1 MNISKTYELC
11 RRLML
16 NAHVE
21 WLHILSIDTVHVNA
35 SCKRQWL
42 NVMVNL
48 SHMLM
53 QVEINPAEVIISG
66 INKQTNEPTTSIINH
81 TISWCVCICA
91 NASGLMRM
99 IDYTLRNSRAAKASI
114 TCRIHSSLY
123 SRKPGPVTISP
134 NGTSTANS
142 PSAVNEWLQ
151 LKGWV
156 EQLAGWCTNIWHLT
170 TSGHRPSPSNKNNKK
185 LLLWPSDGQTLRHAM
200 M

>member
-1 MNISKTYELC
+1 MCVMFVSIVTYATVSPLQYIYCILASTQNLLNYDEYLIITYELC

-21 WLHILSIDTVHVNA
+21 WLHILSIDIVHVNA

-81 TISWCVCICA
+81 TIS
-91 NASGLMRM
+91 
-99 IDYTLRNSRAAKASI
+99 
-114 TCRIHSSLY
+114 
-123 SRKPGPVTISP
+123 
-134 NGTSTANS
+134 
-142 PSAVNEWLQ
+142 
-151 LKGWV
+151 
-156 EQLAGWCTNIWHLT
+156 
-170 TSGHRPSPSNKNNKK
+170 
-185 LLLWPSDGQTLRHAM
+185 
-200 M
+200 